1 MYCSWGNF
9 AFLRATK
16 VNYTKVLYN
25 ENFFAS
31 KILTQGES
39 MYMLG
44 AKRRL
49 GQSTDC
55 PAQSMDLRFARQS
68 TDCPLNPW
76 IARIKGLKAWIWS
89 NHGFELEDT
98 CMPNDPSLLQY
109 HAWIQLPPNH
119 RFVLGLRRISS
130 IRNWSYT
137 AVVLVHSGIVCCM
150 LSK

>member
-1 MYCSWGNF
+1 MPYNIPGG
-9 AFLRATK
+9 AFDVT
-16 VNYTKVLYN
+16 VTMVYY
-25 ENFFAS
+25 
-31 KILTQGES
+31 

-44 AKRRL
+44 AKRRF

-109 HAWIQLPPNH
+109 HAWI
-119 RFVLGLRRISS
+119 
-130 IRNWSYT
+130 
-137 AVVLVHSGIVCCM
+137 
-150 LSK
+150 